1 MRGTVMKLVLLLLAV
16 GAIYAMELKLDLF
29 PAAMEAEDS
38 MSVHYRPPE
47 TTQAPP
53 AAERTEHHQV
63 VSSPVDKEYEEL
75 ELEIAEGFRSRLDRF
90 TLSHKGEREKLSEKM
105 GDIVRA
111 ALRRDDYSAYI
122 LESYMYTIRSLGNLS
137 RITIE
142 ARYRET
148 KAETAA
154 VDRKVSETLAEI
166 IKPAMNEHEQVKAI
180 HDWIVTHVAYDESLT
195 YYTAYDAIDH
205 GQTVCQGYT
214 LLGYKMLKE
223 SGIPVLIAEGS
234 VNTGE
239 HAWNMVQL
247 DGKWY
252 HLDMTWD
259 DPVGA
264 DPDNGISYS
273 YYLKSDDELRRDHD
287 WTRDY
292 PKAGSVYADTLTALA
307 ESGSEREAQRYG
319 KLKLAL
325 GLHWLDAE
333 RTVSGKEQL
342 KRIIAE
348 AVRTGTS
355 QLQFRYVDG
364 SSFPDALKAAVQHE
378 SGSYGYRASYEPYG
392 GDGSLLV
399 DLQLQYR

>member
-1 MRGTVMKLVLLLLAV
+1 MKLVLLSLV
-16 GAIYAMELKLDLF
+16 IGAIYAMELKLDLF
-29 PAAMEAEDS
+29 PAAMESEDS
-38 MSVHYRPPE
+38 LSVHYRPSE
-47 TTQAPP
+47 TKQAPS
-53 AAERTEHHQV
+53 AAGRTEPHQV
-63 VSSPVDKEYEEL
+63 IASPVDEEFEEL

-90 TLSHKGEREKLSEKM
+90 TLSYKGEREKLSEKM
-105 GDIVRA
+105 SDIVKS

-148 KAETAA
+148 KEETAA

-166 IKPAMNEHEQVKAI
+166 IKPAMNEHEKVKAI
-180 HDWIVTHVAYDESLT
+180 HDWIVTHVAYDESLI
-195 YYTAYDAIDH
+195 YYTAHDAIEH
-205 GQTVCQGYT
+205 GQTVCQGYS
-214 LLGYKMLKE
+214 LLGYKMLKA

-239 HAWNMVQL
+239 HAWNMIQL

-252 HLDMTWD
+252 HLDLTWD

-264 DPDNGISYS
+264 APEAGISYK
-273 YYLKSDDELRRDHD
+273 YYLKSDEELRRDHA
-287 WTRDY
+287 WTMSY
-292 PKAGSVYADTLTALA
+292 PEAGAIYADTLTALA
-307 ESGSEREAQRYG
+307 ESGGEREAQRYG
-319 KLKLAL
+319 KLKMAI

-333 RTVSGKEQL
+333 RTVSGEEQL
-342 KRIIAE
+342 KRMIAE
-348 AVRTGTS
+348 AVRTRTS

-364 SSFPDALKAAVQHE
+364 GSFPDALKTAVQHE
-378 SGSYGYRASYEPYG
+378 SGSYGYRASYESYG

-399 DLQLQYR
+399 DLQLQY